1 MKTNWPAL
9 RHGCLI
15 LASMALATSP
25 ALAQTQEPAGA
36 RASVAVISSVAITQ
50 APQRA
55 AVRVEGEGR
64 LDVRAAR
71 MQNPDRLVLDFAG
84 ARLAVEKTVIP
95 GVSAPVRG
103 VRVGQYRPDV
113 ARVVVD
119 LTTAT
124 PYQVSRDGE
133 AVVIYFNTPA
143 ATPSDSLA
151 NSTTVTA
158 VRNEKTRPEF
168 QYNARAPHVVTARAK
183 QNLQISAPRFTLPSE
198 LTQPSLALAS
208 FRAKNE
214 PIRPEATSQQAA
226 QQAVQQANTA
236 ATTLATTAAQA
247 PAPAAP
253 APAAAAGK
261 YTGEPISVNLKDVD
275 LRDFFRLIH
284 EISGLN
290 VVLDPAVKG
299 SLTIVLDEVPWDQA
313 LDIVLQNNSLDKQLN
328 GNVLRIATRAT
339 LKGEAESQRDLE
351 KAQAE
356 AIAPVT
362 VTRVLSY
369 SKATVLVPTL
379 KKFLSS
385 RGDILAD
392 DRSNQLIIRDI
403 PSTIPIIDNLI
414 RQLDRKSQQ
423 VEIEARVVSASRSFA
438 EDIGTELAFAGTTT
452 SGRSL
457 FGGNP
462 AVGGSGVTPGSALP
476 PNPVTFPSGSTSG
489 NGVTTGLPLITNF
502 AAGAPPTTGFG
513 FSHRSPNFALDL
525 FISAAE
531 SKGVGKLL
539 SKPKVITQNNEK
551 ATVKQGTKIPIQTTI
566 NNTISV
572 QFIDAVLKL
581 EVTPQ
586 ITAEGTVFMDVL
598 VENTQID
605 TGIPRVQ
612 GIPALDTEAA
622 ETKVTVADG
631 GTVVIG
637 GIIISSQRVDIF
649 QTPIVGSIPLIGN
662 LFKRTSVTTQSQE
675 LLFFLTPRILPG

>member
-9 RHGCLI
+9 KYGCLI
-15 LASMALATSP
+15 LASLTLATKPAPAQGLQPTGAGKSP
-25 ALAQTQEPAGA
+25 
-36 RASVAVISSVAITQ
+36 AVISSVAITQ
-50 APQRA
+50 APEHS
-55 AVRVEGEGR
+55 AVRVEGEGK

-71 MQNPDRLVLDFAG
+71 MQHPDRLVLDFVG
-84 ARLAVEKTVIP
+84 ARLAVHKTTIP
-95 GVSAPVRG
+95 GVSAPVLG
-103 VRVGQYRPDV
+103 VRMGQYQPNV
-113 ARVVVD
+113 ARVVID
-119 LTTAT
+119 LTTPT
-124 PYQVSRDGE
+124 PYNVSRDGQ
-133 AVVIYFNTPA
+133 AVVISFSAPA
-143 ATPSDSLA
+143 ATPVSLSH
-151 NSTTVTA
+151 NSTLTTSLDSD
-158 VRNEKTRPEF
+158 KSRPRFE
-168 QYNARAPHVVTARAK
+168 YGVPAPRKPAEHSARSR
-183 QNLQISAPRFTLPSE
+183 QIPAPRFALPGE
-198 LTQPSLALAS
+198 LTQPSVALAS
-208 FRAKNE
+208 FSEKNA
-214 PIRPEATSQQAA
+214 PARPEGNPQQAA
-226 QQAVQQANTA
+226 QQAIQQANTA
-236 ATTLATTAAQA
+236 ATTLTATAAQTPSQT
-247 PAPAAP
+247 PAPIQTAAR
-253 APAAAAGK
+253 

-328 GNVLRIATRAT
+328 GNVLRIATKAT
-339 LKGEAESQRDLE
+339 LKSEAESQRDLV

-356 AIAPVT
+356 AVDPVT

-369 SKATVLVPTL
+369 SKAATLKDTL

-385 RGDILAD
+385 RGDILSD

-438 EDIGTELAFAGTTT
+438 EDIGTQFGFAGQTNN
-452 SGRSL
+452 GRSV
-457 FGGNP
+457 FEGTP
-462 AVGGSGVTPGSALP
+462 AVGASGQNPFTPLNP
-476 PNPVTFPSGSTSG
+476 PLVVPGTQPSG
-489 NGVTTGLPLITNF
+489 NGITNGLPLNTNF
-502 AAGAPPTTGFG
+502 PAGSPSSGFV
-513 FSHRSPNFALDL
+513 FSTRSANFALD
-525 FISAAE
+525 FIITAAE

-586 ITAEGTVFMDVL
+586 ITAEGTIFMDVL

-605 TGIPRVQ
+605 TGIPRIQ
-612 GIPALDTEAA
+612 GVPALDTQAA

-637 GIIISSQRVDIF
+637 GVIISSQRVDLF
-649 QTPIVGSIPLIGN
+649 QTPIVGSLPLIGN
-662 LFKRTSVTTQSQE
+662 LFRRRSVSTSTQE
-675 LLFFLTPRILPG
+675 LLFFLTPRIIPG